1 MKRSLPLLIM
11 LFLLWACSR
20 ETDQSCA
27 PVPEISEHIQIEFSS
42 VIAEIDQLKTKEQ
55 VADFLR
61 GNPVLRDFFY
71 NRMAYPDDSAFVREL
86 HSRFNNP
93 AFDTL
98 IMEVRQTFGDG
109 TALKKD
115 FENAFSNLKYYYP
128 EFRAPKIITAISG
141 LETDL
146 VFSDTLIVIG
156 LDYFLGSK
164 AKYRPNMYQYMLTR
178 YQPDYIVPEV
188 LLLYGIG
195 EPFNKVNSEDH
206 TALADMV
213 AYGKAYLF
221 TRHLI
226 SCIPDSTLFGY
237 SAAEV
242 NGARANE
249 DIIWEK
255 FISDQVLYE
264 TSHLVKQRYL
274 GERPNT
280 GEISERCPGR
290 IGMWVGLRILEQYQ
304 RANDKTLQQVMEEP
318 DAMKI
323 FKASRYKPLG
333 R

>member
-1 MKRSLPLLIM
+1 MIKLLPAFVF
-11 LFLLWACSR
+11 LFLLWSCSR
-20 ETDQSCA
+20 EQDEACA
-27 PVPEISEHIQIEFSS
+27 PIPEISEQVQVEFSS
-42 VIAEIDQLKTKEQ
+42 LVDAIDQIKTKQE

-61 GNPVLRDFFY
+61 GNPVLRDVFF
-71 NRMAYPDDSAFVREL
+71 NRMGYPDDSAFVREL
-86 HSRFNNP
+86 HSRFTNP

-98 IMEVRQTFGDG
+98 VMEVRATFGDG
-109 TALKKD
+109 VELKKE
-115 FENAFSNLKYYYP
+115 FEHAFSNLKYYYP
-128 EFRAPKIITAISG
+128 EFRAPKIITAVSG

-146 VFSDTLIVIG
+146 IFSDTLIVIG
-156 LDYFLGSK
+156 LDYFLGPK

-178 YQPDYIVPEV
+178 YKPDYIVPQV
-188 LLLYGIG
+188 LLLYGIAQ
-195 EPFNKVNSEDH
+195 PFNQGNSEDH
-206 TALADMV
+206 TALADMI
-213 AYGKAYLF
+213 AYGKSYLF
-221 TRHLI
+221 TKHI
-226 SCIPDSTLFGY
+226 VPCIPDSTLFGY
-237 SAAEV
+237 TASEV

-304 RANDKTLQQVMEEP
+304 RVNGKTLQQVMGES

-323 FKASRYKPLG
+323 FKDAHYKPLKK
-333 R
+333 

>member
-1 MKRSLPLLIM
+1 MIKYLPAFAV
-11 LFLLWACSR
+11 LFLLWSCSQ
-20 ETDQSCA
+20 EPDQSCA
-27 PVPEISEHIQIEFSS
+27 PVPKISEQVQVEFSS
-42 VIAEIDQLKTKEQ
+42 IVDTIDKIKTKQE

-61 GNPVLRDFFY
+61 SNPVLRDVFF
-71 NRMAYPDDSAFVREL
+71 NRMGYPDDSAFVREL
-86 HSRFNNP
+86 HSRFTNP

-98 IMEVRQTFGDG
+98 VMEVRATFGDG
-109 TALKKD
+109 AELKKE
-115 FENAFSNLKYYYP
+115 FERAFSNLKYYYP

-146 VFSDTLIVIG
+146 IFSDTLIVIG
-156 LDYFLGSK
+156 LDYFLGPK

-178 YQPDYIVPEV
+178 YKPDYIVPEV
-188 LLLYGIG
+188 LLLYGIA
-195 EPFNKVNSEDH
+195 EPFNQVNSEDH

-221 TRHLI
+221 TKHLI
-226 SCIPDSTLFGY
+226 PCIPDSTLFGY
-237 SAAEV
+237 TAAEV

-304 RANDKTLQQVMEEP
+304 RVNEKTLQAVMGES

-323 FKASRYKPLG
+323 FKDSHYKPVKK
-333 R
+333 